1 MAFLTFYSVNV
12 ITNNKMGRIQKIKE
26 ITKHPENL
34 IIYPLLGS

>member
-12 ITNNKMGRIQKIKE
+12 ITNNKKRQIQKITE
-26 ITKHPENL
+26 ITKHRENL